1 MVGLTTSTT
10 FDFLKAERRLTPPQG
25 VVIAQSFEEA
35 LEFWKQPE
43 VRIVVISG
51 SDKIPE
57 DVAKALSKT
66 FIGEQAKTSLLV
78 TDKLPPEHL
87 GANIAKQLLDYDFA
101 QSDSALFAKACALF
115 TRAANF
121 FAQIRTLEGS
131 SDPAVLMMGHNWPY
145 NPGPHR
151 DKRCTMAY
159 TLQGI
164 TTMTFADS
172 DIANLNS
179 PGRIVRLKPNAQPY
193 FVDLCSFAAIKAE
206 APHGTPW
213 IKGWQAPVGFTRVS
227 GVFN

>member
-1 MVGLTTSTT
+1 MADLATSST
-10 FDFLKAERRLTPPQG
+10 FDFLKAEKRLTPPRG
-25 VVIAQSFEEA
+25 VVIAKSFEEA

-43 VRIVVISG
+43 VRIVVVGG

-57 DVAKALSKT
+57 DVAAALSKT

-78 TDKLPPEHL
+78 TDKLPPERL
-87 GANIAKQLLDYDFA
+87 GTNIAKQLLDYDFA
-101 QSDSALFAKACALF
+101 QDDPAMFAKTCALF
-115 TRAANF
+115 TKAANF
-121 FAQIRTLEGS
+121 FAQIRSIEGS

-151 DKRCTMAY
+151 DQRCTMAY

-172 DIANLNS
+172 DIANLDS
-179 PGRIVRLKPNAQPY
+179 PGRIVQLKQNAQPY
-193 FVDLCSFAAIKAE
+193 FVDLCSFAAIKAG

-213 IKGWQAPVGFTRVS
+213 IKGWKAPVGFARVS